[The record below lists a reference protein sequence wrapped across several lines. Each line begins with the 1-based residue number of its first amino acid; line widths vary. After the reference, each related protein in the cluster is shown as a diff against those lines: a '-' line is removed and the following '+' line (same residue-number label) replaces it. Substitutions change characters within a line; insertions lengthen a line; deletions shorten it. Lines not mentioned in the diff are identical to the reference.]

1 MNLIHLSRRIANYLA
16 LALALAMVGCGESPD
31 MRDQRLAEFA
41 RQSMAEQQKQN
52 ARIADQ
58 SKAVVDESHQLA
70 QAAKEL
76 VNLDAQARRELLAA
90 QSDLTS
96 QLNQQQSVVDA
107 KRDELEQERREI
119 AGRRNRGPIIASAIK
134 HTALI
139 LGCLA
144 PLAVCAFVIRQM
156 QAQEPDH
163 AAVAELLIQELTMP
177 KILSVPKTL
186 PKLEANTDWMGSIE
200 SDEDDDTPLN
210 HETSTTRG
218 SRYV

>member
-1 MNLIHLSRRIANYLA
+1 MNLAQLFRRIANPLA

-96 QLNQQQSVVDA
+96 QLAQQQSVVDA

-119 AGRRNRGPIIASAIK
+119 AGRRNRDPIIASAIQY
-134 HTALI
+134 TGLI

-144 PLAVCAFVIRQM
+144 PLAICAFVIRQM
-156 QAQEPDH
+156 QSQEPDH

-200 SDEDDDTPLN
+200 SDEDDMN
-210 HETSTTRG
+210 YETSTKRG
-218 SRYV
+218 SRYA

>member
-1 MNLIHLSRRIANYLA
+1 MNLVHLSPRIANPLA

-96 QLNQQQSVVDA
+96 QLAQQQSVVDA
-107 KRDELEQERREI
+107 NRDELEQERREI
-119 AGRRNRGPIIASAIK
+119 AGRRNRDPIIASAIQY
-134 HTALI
+134 TGLI

-144 PLAVCAFVIRQM
+144 PLAICAFVIRQM
-156 QAQEPDH
+156 QSQEPDH

-200 SDEDDDTPLN
+200 SDEDDMN
-210 HETSTTRG
+210 YETSTKRG

>member
-1 MNLIHLSRRIANYLA
+1 MNLAQLFRRIANPLA

-96 QLNQQQSVVDA
+96 QLAQQQSVVDA
-107 KRDELEQERREI
+107 NRDELEQERREI
-119 AGRRNRGPIIASAIK
+119 AGRRNRDPIIASAIQY
-134 HTALI
+134 TGLI

-144 PLAVCAFVIRQM
+144 PLAICAFVIRQM
-156 QAQEPDH
+156 QSQEPDH
-163 AAVAELLIQELTMP
+163 AAVADLLIQELTKP
-177 KILSVPKTL
+177 KILPGPNAL
-186 PKLEANTDWMGSIE
+186 AELEANTDWMGSIE
-200 SDEDDDTPLN
+200 SDDDMSY
-210 HETSTTRG
+210 ETSATKG
-218 SRYV
+218 SKHV

>member
-1 MNLIHLSRRIANYLA
+1 MNLVQLSRRIAKPMA
-16 LALALAMVGCGESPD
+16 LAFALAMVGCGESPD

-58 SKAVVDESHQLA
+58 SKAVVDESYQLA

-90 QSDLTS
+90 QSNLSS
-96 QLNQQQSVVDA
+96 QLAQQQSVVDA

-119 AGRRNRGPIIASAIK
+119 AGKRNRDPIIASAIQY
-134 HTALI
+134 TGLI

-144 PLAVCAFVIRQM
+144 PLAICAFVIRQM
-156 QAQEPDH
+156 QSQEPDH
-163 AAVAELLIQELTMP
+163 AAVADLLIQELTKP
-177 KILSVPKTL
+177 KILPGPKAL
-186 PKLEANTDWMGSIE
+186 PKLEDDTDWMGSIE
-200 SDEDDDTPLN
+200 SDDDDMSYESSP
-210 HETSTTRG
+210 SKG
-218 SRYV
+218 SKYV

>member
-1 MNLIHLSRRIANYLA
+1 MNLAHLPPRIANYLV

-52 ARIADQ
+52 DRIADQ

-76 VNLDAQARRELLAA
+76 VTLDAQARRELLAA
-90 QSDLTS
+90 QSDLAS
-96 QLNQQQSVVDA
+96 QLAQQQSVGDA

-119 AGRRNRGPIIASAIK
+119 AGKRNRDPIIASAIQY
-134 HTALI
+134 TGLI
-139 LGCLA
+139 LGCLS
-144 PLAVCAFVIRQM
+144 PLAICAFVIRQM

-163 AAVAELLIQELTMP
+163 AAVADLLIQELA
-177 KILSVPKTL
+177 K
-186 PKLEANTDWMGSIE
+186 PKLLPGPKLPPKELEDDTEWMGSIE
-200 SDEDDDTPLN
+200 SDDDDMSYA
-210 HETSTTRG
+210 TSPTKG
-218 SRYV
+218 SKYA

>member
-1 MNLIHLSRRIANYLA
+1 MNLIHLSRRIANSLA

-41 RQSMAEQQKQN
+41 RHSMNEQQKQN

-58 SKAVVDESHQLA
+58 SIAVVDESHQLA

-90 QSDLTS
+90 HSELTT
-96 QLNQQQSVVDA
+96 QINKQQSVVDA
-107 KRDELEQERREI
+107 KRDELEHERREI
-119 AGRRNRGPIIASAIK
+119 AGKRNRDPIIASSIK
-134 HTALI
+134 HTGLI
-139 LGCLA
+139 LVCLA
-144 PLAVCAFVIRQM
+144 PLAICAYVIHQM

-163 AAVAELLIQELTMP
+163 AAVADLLIQELTIP

-200 SDEDDDTPLN
+200 SDEDDMN
-210 HETSTTRG
+210 YETSTTRG